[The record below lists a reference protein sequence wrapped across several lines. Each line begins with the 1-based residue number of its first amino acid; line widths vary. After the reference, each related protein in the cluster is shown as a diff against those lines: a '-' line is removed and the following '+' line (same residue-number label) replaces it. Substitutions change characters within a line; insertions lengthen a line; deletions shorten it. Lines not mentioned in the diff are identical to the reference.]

1 MFRSLARIP
10 LRGLRQSA
18 IRFASSYI
26 PPRSPILSSLPPLSF
41 SSSKSTSILQTTNL
55 VPNGNEVTLK
65 LPSINPPSSSS
76 KLPNKELRISV
87 EVEIVGDEIKFEIV
101 DAGNNT
107 DNIMHADS
115 VLRKRRLKMKKHK
128 YKKRRKAQRAL
139 RKRLGK

>member
-1 MFRSLARIP
+1 MLRSLVKTP
-10 LRGLRQSA
+10 FRGASQSV

-41 SSSKSTSILQTTNL
+41 SASKPTSILQTPNL
-55 VPNGNEVTLK
+55 VPTANEVTLK
-65 LPSINPPSSSS
+65 LPNINSSSIS
-76 KLPNKELRISV
+76 KLPDKDLRIAI

-101 DAGNNT
+101 DAGGNN
-107 DNIMHADS
+107 NEMLADS

>member
-18 IRFASSYI
+18 ISHI
-26 PPRSPILSSLPPLSF
+26 
-41 SSSKSTSILQTTNL
+41 
-55 VPNGNEVTLK
+55 EVTQHK
-65 LPSINPPSSSS
+65 SPSSSS